1 MNSVNIKAPLDIVR
15 DIFLRP
21 DIVLRLNPSWYVK
34 EIEATDKDS
43 YAFTLYD
50 DRTNETCSIF
60 INIEV
65 SERSIGYKINSN
77 RIDFLIDEIKPS
89 KVRLSISGDFLN
101 EADIP
106 YWLKGL
112 KNYIQLEAK
121 QSRIIKGLLDR
132 FWLRM
137 TPSQRR
143 ITMIIIIAEGI
154 GILVLVM
161 TIVALR
167 LIKIIG

>member
-1 MNSVNIKAPLDIVR
+1 MNNIDIKAPLDIVR
-15 DIFLRP
+15 DIFLKP
-21 DIVLRLNPSWYVK
+21 DIVLGLNPSWYVK
-34 EIEATDKDS
+34 EIKPIDESS
-43 YAFTLYD
+43 YSLILYN
-50 DRTNETCSIF
+50 DRTNETSSII

-65 SERSIGYKINSN
+65 SERSVGYKINSN

-121 QSRIIKGLLDR
+121 QSRIMKGFLDR

-143 ITMIIIIAEGI
+143 ITIIIILAEGI
-154 GILVLVM
+154 GLI
-161 TIVALR
+161 ALIAVVIALK
-167 LIKIIG
+167 LIKS